1 MKLKK
6 TSTTK
11 LVLNYLNKRAPRG
24 ALFSYFHKN
33 PEPKFSDNGRYLPD
47 GSNRTR
53 DALRH

>member
-1 MKLKK
+1 MKFKK
-6 TSTTK
+6 ISTTK